1 MSLMPHS
8 RQNSSQHA
16 DRTEKQVVILP
27 DGVCQWDFFDA
38 ARQASTGT
46 VNQCIQAAFVV
57 KYGGN
62 SRCTTFLIK
71 DIKLD
76 GLDHTMQFGIKLGL
90 YQFLADGARCC
101 EDGNALSG

>member
-8 RQNSSQHA
+8 RQNGSQHA
-16 DRTEKQVVILP
+16 DRAEKQVVILP

-57 KYGGN
+57 KCGGN

-71 DIKLD
+71 DIELD
-76 GLDHTMQFGIKLGL
+76 GMDHTMQLGINLDL
-90 YQFLADGARCC
+90 CQLLTDGA
-101 EDGNALSG
+101 